1 MTVDS
6 PFHLVDLDREAP
18 VRADAKDRV
27 RVGVA
32 AEPADAGPEFDILLT
47 GVADPPRPWVGCADP
62 YAVAQRLGAVVAA
75 QPAAS
80 VALTQVLRMGGRVTP
95 PERLVLESLAYSM
108 LQSGAGFR
116 AWLASARPRT
126 PRPAAEPVRLCRDGD
141 RLAITFDRPWVR
153 NAFDAGTRDALCE
166 ALHVAVA
173 DPSIAHVDLYGNGA
187 AFCSGGDLAEFGTSR
202 DPAQAHLLRV
212 RRSPAA
218 LLQECGPRVTAHLHG
233 ACVGAG
239 IELAAF
245 AGRVLAAPDTVIRLP
260 EVGMGLIPGAGGT
273 ASLPVRIGRER
284 TAYLAL
290 SGDTL
295 SAAQALGWGL
305 VDEIGEVTAAGAP
318 SPPATVTNAPPA
330 TATGTPATTTSDAPS
345 SSDATTAGR

>member
-1 MTVDS
+1 MTLDS

-18 VRADAKDRV
+18 VRADARDRV
-27 RVGVA
+27 LIG
-32 AEPADAGPEFDILLT
+32 
-47 GVADPPRPWVGCADP
+47 
-62 YAVAQRLGAVVAA
+62 VAA
-75 QPAAS
+75 QPIDAGAEFD
-80 VALTQVLRMGGRVTP
+80 VLLTGAGDPRGRGWGARTRTP
-95 PERLVLESLAYSM
+95 PPIASRRSWRHSPRPPSRWCRCSAWAAGSPARAA
-108 LQSGAGFR
+108 GAGIPR
-116 AWLASARPRT
+116 LLDAAERRGLPRMAGLGASAHSASRRRART
-126 PRPAAEPVRLCRDGD
+126 APSRRRPADV
-141 RLAITFDRPWVR
+141 TFDRPWVR

-245 AGRVLAAPDTVIRLP
+245 AGRVLAAPDTMIRLP
-260 EVGMGLIPGAGGT
+260 EIGMGLIPGAGGT

-290 SGDTL
+290 SSGTL
-295 SAAQALGWGL
+295 SAKEALDWGL
-305 VDEIGEVTAAGAP
+305 VDELTAPVVAA
-318 SPPATVTNAPPA
+318 A
-330 TATGTPATTTSDAPS
+330 DAPS
-345 SSDATTAGR
+345 SSAASTTGRR

>member
-1 MTVDS
+1 MTLDS

-27 RVGVA
+27 LVGVA
-32 AEPADAGPEFDILLT
+32 AEPVDAGPEFDILLT
-47 GVADPPRPWVGCADP
+47 GVADPPRPWVGGADP
-62 YAVAQRLGAVVAA
+62 HAVAQRLAAVVAA

-80 VALTQVLRMGGRVTP
+80 VALTQVLRMGRHITA
-95 PERLVLESLAYSM
+95 PERLVLESLAYSV

-166 ALHVAVA
+166 ALHVAAA

-218 LLQECGPRVTAHLHG
+218 LLRECGPRVTAHLHG

-245 AGRVLAAPDTVIRLP
+245 AGRVLAAPDTAIRLP

-273 ASLPVRIGRER
+273 ASLPARIGRER

-295 SAAQALGWGL
+295 SAAEALGWGL
-305 VDEIGEVTAAGAP
+305 VDAIGEITATGVP
-318 SPPATVTNAPPA
+318 SPPA
-330 TATGTPATTTSDAPS
+330 TATGDPTAAASDAPS
-345 SSDATTAGR
+345 SSDATAAGR

>member
-1 MTVDS
+1 MTLDS

-18 VRADAKDRV
+18 VRADTKDRV

-32 AEPADAGPEFDILLT
+32 AEPVDAGPEFDILLT
-47 GVADPPRPWVGCADP
+47 GVADPPRPWVGCGPVRRRPAP
-62 YAVAQRLGAVVAA
+62 RAVVAA

-108 LQSGAGFR
+108 LQSSAGFR

-218 LLQECGPRVTAHLHG
+218 LLRSAV
-233 ACVGAG
+233 
-239 IELAAF
+239 
-245 AGRVLAAPDTVIRLP
+245 
-260 EVGMGLIPGAGGT
+260 PG
-273 ASLPVRIGRER
+273 
-284 TAYLAL
+284 
-290 SGDTL
+290 
-295 SAAQALGWGL
+295 
-305 VDEIGEVTAAGAP
+305 
-318 SPPATVTNAPPA
+318 
-330 TATGTPATTTSDAPS
+330 
-345 SSDATTAGR
+345 